1 MATGTEKIYLCGHRY
16 QDDLYYR
23 RDRYRDSDP
32 YYRDDRY
39 RDDRYW
45 DDRCV
50 ENWPGHLN
58 NSWRVLLFVCNNKLT
73 GTGTGTGIDMKIHI
87 GMEVTGG
94 ALVIGR

>member
-1 MATGTEKIYLCGHRY
+1 MLKKYICVATGTKKIYLCGHRY

-50 ENWPGHLN
+50 MLRTELD
-58 NSWRVLLFVCNNKLT
+58 RFLEDFVVCL
-73 GTGTGTGIDMKIHI
+73 
-87 GMEVTGG
+87 
-94 ALVIGR
+94 